1 MGTGG
6 VPLRRAGYLETAI
19 KTFHILGS
27 KCHQWPAWTPVDLA
41 KGAEA
46 HPSDFQL
53 AEPVIP
59 LAARARSVLIQ
70 VRSEVPGN

>member
-6 VPLRRAGYLETAI
+6 VPLRREGYLETAI
-19 KTFHILGS
+19 KTLHALGS

-46 HPSDFQL
+46 HLSDFQL
-53 AEPVIP
+53 AERVIP
-59 LAARARSVLIQ
+59 LATRAHPVLIQ